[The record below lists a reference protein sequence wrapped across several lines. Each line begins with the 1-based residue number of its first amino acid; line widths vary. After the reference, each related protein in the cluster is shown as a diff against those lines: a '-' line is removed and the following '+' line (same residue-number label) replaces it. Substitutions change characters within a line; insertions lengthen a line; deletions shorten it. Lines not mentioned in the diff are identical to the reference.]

1 MAFILQQKIK
11 DSLYKINK
19 FKNYLLFLLKSKDFN
34 LKRILRKLN
43 ILFKGIDIGDNYIPW
58 IPIKAKLWL
67 DKNLRQDMII
77 YEYGSGLSTLYFSPK
92 VKKII
97 SIEHDKEWYYKT
109 HTELKEKAQNC
120 EYHLIEPE
128 EIDTGITKPVKK
140 VYMSHLYQ
148 KLNFRTYVQSVDKFP
163 DKYFDLVF
171 IDGRARIGCILH
183 SVEKIKSGGFLVLDN
198 SDAKRYKV
206 AHKILKRYSRIDF
219 YGIAPTNPYL
229 KNTKINFTKT
239 SIWII

>member
-1 MAFILQQKIK
+1 MAFFLLKKIK
-11 DSLYKINK
+11 DTLYKINK
-19 FKNYLLFLLKSKDFN
+19 FKNYVIFTALSKKFK

-43 ILFKGIDIGDNYIPW
+43 ILIKGIDLGDNIIPW

-67 DKNLRQDMII
+67 DKNLRKDWIL

-109 HTELKEKAQNC
+109 HEELKEKAKNC
-120 EYHLIEPE
+120 EYILIEPE
-128 EIDTGITKPVKK
+128 HLHAEILKSAKK

-148 KLNFRTYVQSVDKFP
+148 KLHFKTYVQSIDKYP

-183 SVEKIKSGGFLVLDN
+183 SVKKIKSGGFLVLDN

-206 AHKILKRYSRIDF
+206 AQKILKRYSRIDF

-229 KNTKINFTKT
+229 THTKINFTKT

>member
-1 MAFILQQKIK
+1 MAFFLLEKIK
-11 DSLYKINK
+11 DSLYKINR
-19 FKNYLLFLLKSKDFN
+19 FKNYIIFTLLNKKVK
-34 LKRILRKLN
+34 LKRILREFN
-43 ILFKGIDIGDNYIPW
+43 ILIKGIDIGDNCIPW
-58 IPIKAKLWL
+58 IPIKAKMWL
-67 DKNLRQDMII
+67 DKNLRQDMVV

-97 SIEHDKEWYYKT
+97 SIEHDKEWYNKT
-109 HTELKEKAQNC
+109 HDELKEKAQNS
-120 EYHLIEPE
+120 EYHLIEAE
-128 EIDTGITKPVKK
+128 YRDTGNLKPVKK

-148 KLNFRTYVQSVDKFP
+148 EFTFRKYVHSIDKYQ
-163 DKYFDLVF
+163 DNYFDLVF

-183 SVEKIKSGGFLVLDN
+183 SVKKIKSGGFLILDN

-206 AHKILKRYSRIDF
+206 AQKILKRYKRIDF

-229 KNTKINFTKT
+229 KHTKINFTKT